1 MTDTVSDDE
10 LEAIYT
16 KTMEE
21 ALKILRAP
29 VNTTT
34 QAQRDQAEAAV
45 QDATTK
51 RLDAI
56 MGRIRD
62 RTAALEELTVK
73 IQALTEAIKVKPP
86 YLSALEDFNTVMD
99 KAVEL
104 LKKARGEDTPQSGEG
119 GTATT

>member
-1 MTDTVSDDE
+1 MTVTDDD
-10 LEAIYT
+10 LEALYSE
-16 KTMEE
+16 TMEE

-29 VNTTT
+29 ANTTT
-34 QAQRDQAEAAV
+34 EAQREQAEAMV
-45 QDATTK
+45 QEATTK

-86 YLSALEDFNTVMD
+86 YLSALEDFNAVMD

-104 LKKARGEDTPQSGEG
+104 LKKARGEDTPQGGEG
-119 GTATT
+119 DPETA

>member
-1 MTDTVSDDE
+1 MTETVSDDE
-10 LEAIYT
+10 LEALYT
-16 KTMEE
+16 DTMEK

-29 VNTTT
+29 ANETT
-34 QAQRDQAEAAV
+34 QAQRDQAETMV
-45 QDATTK
+45 QEATTK

-62 RTAALEELTVK
+62 RTAALEELTVR

-104 LKKARGEDTPQSGEG
+104 LKKARGEDTPQNGEAE
-119 GTATT
+119 TESA